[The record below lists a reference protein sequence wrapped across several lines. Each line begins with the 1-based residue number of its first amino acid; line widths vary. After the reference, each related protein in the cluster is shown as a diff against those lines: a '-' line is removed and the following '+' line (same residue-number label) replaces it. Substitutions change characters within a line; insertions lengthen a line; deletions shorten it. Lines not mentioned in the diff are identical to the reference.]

1 MISLKEKYRKEVIPT
16 MMEKFGYK
24 NRMAVPK
31 IEKVV
36 VNIGFGRVVAE
47 KTSKERKKF
56 SEAILDDISLIVG
69 QRPVLT
75 KARKSISGFKTR
87 QGMPIGA
94 KVVLR
99 RKRMYDFLERL
110 ISITLPRSRDFG
122 GIKASAFDKGGN
134 LTLGIKEHISF
145 PEILLEKSKQIF
157 SLEMTV
163 VTTAREQDKGLKLL
177 KLMGFP
183 IKVESK

>member
-1 MISLKEKYRKEVIPT
+1 MISLKEKYRKEVIPA
-16 MMEKFGYK
+16 MMEKFEYK

-36 VNIGFGRVVAE
+36 VNIGFGRVVVE

-99 RKRMYDFLERL
+99 RKRMSGF
-110 ISITLPRSRDFG
+110 ISLQKLFSNSINASKALLVIPSTFPYTYVDHQYLSNRIIFPCCIA
-122 GIKASAFDKGGN
+122 GI
-134 LTLGIKEHISF
+134 
-145 PEILLEKSKQIF
+145 
-157 SLEMTV
+157 SLSW
-163 VTTAREQDKGLKLL
+163 L
-177 KLMGFP
+177 
-183 IKVESK
+183 